1 MSGRYTFSMI
11 KSDAVE
17 HHDIG
22 SILNII
28 CAKGFRI
35 AAMKMTRMSRER
47 AARFYE
53 AHKDQPFYHDLIE
66 FMVCG
71 PIVALVFEKDDAV
84 AEFRKL
90 IGSTDPS
97 KAAEGTLRKLFA
109 KDIRNNAVHGSD
121 SDANAMREIL
131 FHFGSS
137 EIYAADGHV
146 MKIEELGI
154 VL

>member
-1 MSGRYTFSMI
+1 MI

-22 SILNII
+22 SILNIV
-28 CAKGFRI
+28 CAKEFRI

-71 PIVALVFEKDDAV
+71 PIVALVFEKDNAV
-84 AEFRKL
+84 ADFRKL

-97 KAAEGTLRKLFA
+97 KADAGTLRKMFA
-109 KDIRNNAVHGSD
+109 KDTW
-121 SDANAMREIL
+121 
-131 FHFGSS
+131 
-137 EIYAADGHV
+137 
-146 MKIEELGI
+146 
-154 VL
+154 

>member
-1 MSGRYTFSMI
+1 MSGRFTFSMI
-11 KSDAVE
+11 KTDAVE
-17 HHDIG
+17 HLDIG

-28 CAKGFRI
+28 CGSGFRI
-35 AAMKMTRMSRER
+35 AAMRMTRMSRER

-66 FMVCG
+66 FMVAG
-71 PIVALVFEKDDAV
+71 PIVALVFEKENAV
-84 AEFRKL
+84 ADFRKL

-97 KAAEGTLRKLFA
+97 KAEEGTLRKLFA

-121 SDANAMREIL
+121 SDANALREML

-137 EIYAADGHV
+137 QIYSANGRV
-146 MKIEELGI
+146 MNIDELG
-154 VL
+154 VSL